1 MRKFRNLVIGG
12 IENKLFNLI
21 LLTVVLLT
29 AASVIVSVHH
39 SNMLKEL
46 AEESAQRQETSMVEI
61 TQSVMNS
68 VVEQSMGRSTE
79 MEAYLANDLFQGLQG
94 RVEML
99 ADYAQKLFS
108 DPGAYPRVEVSGP
121 ETVENGKI
129 ATQLLTA
136 EGVDISGEVL
146 RDKIGLAANLSDLM
160 VALYS
165 TSEETNSCFIS
176 LPEGVTLATDDRSG
190 SKLDDAGR
198 AMPFPCTARP
208 WYKLAEEQGKLIFTD
223 VEKDAFTGKIG
234 IVCAAP
240 IYVNGELAAIVG
252 SDLFLTS
259 MEAAVQASAANGGY
273 VLVVNEKGH
282 VVFAPGTQEDF
293 SVKASGEAE
302 DLRQSSISELGTLVR
317 DAMEQKTN
325 VRSVPLK
332 SGESYMM
339 GAPMKTVGWTLLS
352 VQSVASAQKPAT
364 MLKEAYEQI
373 QAETAEIYQKK
384 TDASRNTA
392 LVLLLAATALMLTGS
407 LVLGKRIVK
416 PLNTMTR
423 RIGELGDGNMV
434 FTMENTYRTGDEVEE
449 LAKSFAALS
458 HKTMEYVDKVKTAT
472 AEKERLTTELSL
484 ATSIQTAMLPHIFPA
499 FPEKQEFDVFASMD
513 PAREVGGDFYDFF
526 LIDGDHL
533 CLTIADVSGKGVPA
547 ALMMMASKIILQSYA
562 KMGKSPREILS
573 LTNQSLC
580 TNNEAEMFVTAWLG
594 ILELS
599 TGKLTAANAG
609 HEYPVFRKTG
619 GRYEICKDRHGFV
632 LGGLKDVPY
641 REYEIDMTPGSSLF
655 VYTDGLPEAT
665 DANNE
670 AFGMERML
678 TTINERPEA
687 SPRDVLQHMRGAV
700 DGFVKDA
707 EQFDDLTMLCL
718 TYKGKQSDG
727 GETA

>member
-68 VVEQSMGRSTE
+68 VVEQSMGRSTK

-198 AMPFPCTARP
+198 AVPFPCTARP

-282 VVFAPGTQEDF
+282 VLCPLDLITV
-293 SVKASGEAE
+293 SLI
-302 DLRQSSISELGTLVR
+302 DLR
-317 DAMEQKTN
+317 
-325 VRSVPLK
+325 
-332 SGESYMM
+332 
-339 GAPMKTVGWTLLS
+339 
-352 VQSVASAQKPAT
+352 
-364 MLKEAYEQI
+364 
-373 QAETAEIYQKK
+373 
-384 TDASRNTA
+384 
-392 LVLLLAATALMLTGS
+392 
-407 LVLGKRIVK
+407 
-416 PLNTMTR
+416 
-423 RIGELGDGNMV
+423 
-434 FTMENTYRTGDEVEE
+434 
-449 LAKSFAALS
+449 
-458 HKTMEYVDKVKTAT
+458 
-472 AEKERLTTELSL
+472 L
-484 ATSIQTAMLPHIFPA
+484 AT
-499 FPEKQEFDVFASMD
+499 
-513 PAREVGGDFYDFF
+513 R
-526 LIDGDHL
+526 
-533 CLTIADVSGKGVPA
+533 
-547 ALMMMASKIILQSYA
+547 
-562 KMGKSPREILS
+562 LS
-573 LTNQSLC
+573 
-580 TNNEAEMFVTAWLG
+580 
-594 ILELS
+594 
-599 TGKLTAANAG
+599 
-609 HEYPVFRKTG
+609 
-619 GRYEICKDRHGFV
+619 
-632 LGGLKDVPY
+632 
-641 REYEIDMTPGSSLF
+641 
-655 VYTDGLPEAT
+655 
-665 DANNE
+665 
-670 AFGMERML
+670 
-678 TTINERPEA
+678 
-687 SPRDVLQHMRGAV
+687 
-700 DGFVKDA
+700 
-707 EQFDDLTMLCL
+707 
-718 TYKGKQSDG
+718 
-727 GETA
+727 